1 LGNIRR
7 SVANAIDY
15 HVEQRPPGSLPGPVC
30 CMFSA
35 IFMPSG
41 GFTNLRLG
49 GSKDEVLPRGRQN
62 YAANGSRQD

>member
-1 LGNIRR
+1 
-7 SVANAIDY
+7 
-15 HVEQRPPGSLPGPVC
+15 
-30 CMFSA
+30 MFSA